1 MAAIV
6 SNNFRVVNSSN
17 FKEDVANSAVYVGI
31 GKGDVWSNTT
41 SDTTDLA
48 TAPTPGDHLDEFGIA
63 RSNLQGVKKV
73 SPANISHVTNRHTWD
88 GSTSYVAWDSKDSN
102 IFDKKFYVVTN
113 EFKVYKC
120 IIAGAGPSTQQPTQ
134 TLTQPQAESDGYT
147 WKFMYTIS
155 VTDAEKFLTNA
166 FMPVKYVSMGG
177 EAQVAAAAAAGQKV
191 ILLKEITDDI
201 AVGMSVS
208 GTGQPSAAADRKIA
222 SISGTQIT
230 LVGNLASGGMAAN
243 SILTFDYAADADA
256 EANLSEADYS
266 QYLNQKA
273 SRDDSLAAGIERVV
287 LETVDTNGNRTD
299 STTSGTGY
307 TSAPTVAIEGDGTG
321 ATATA
326 TVAGG
331 AITGITITAKG
342 TNYTKARVV
351 ITGGGGSGG
360 AARAIIAPNYR
371 GPGKSGHGTDPRA
384 ELGGF
389 FMGLNVK
396 LDGAD
401 GSGDLGVGNDFR
413 QIMLLKNPLNGNT
426 ASGSGQIASEDTLKA
441 LDKLDFQGTF
451 ITPSGGSVSNF
462 VVDEVITGLTSGAK
476 AFVTEIDGSGGF
488 VFFHQNQKTGFKSF
502 SNGEQVE
509 GGTSGT
515 KGTLESSNAV
525 IASELDRESGEI
537 LFLENRLPINRT
549 ASQIED
555 IKIILEF

>member
-6 SNNFRVVNSSN
+6 SNNFRVVNASN

-73 SPANISHVTNRHTWD
+73 SSANLSHVTNRHTWD

-120 IIAGAGPSTQQPTQ
+120 IIAGAGASTQQPTQ

-166 FMPVKYVSMGG
+166 YMPVKYIPMGG
-177 EAQVAAAAAAGQKV
+177 EGQVAVASASGAST
-191 ILLKEITDDI
+191 IILKEVNDDI
-201 AVGMSVS
+201 AVGMSVT
-208 GTGQPSAAADRKIA
+208 GTNIGGQSSTKAKVSAING
-222 SISGTQIT
+222 SQIT
-230 LVGNLASGGMAAN
+230 VDVVNTGTVAAN
-243 SILTFDYAADADA
+243 SILTFDYEADGDA

-273 SRDDSLAAGIERVV
+273 SRDDSLAAGIERMV
-287 LETVDTNGNRTD
+287 LESVDSSGNRTD
-299 STTSGTGY
+299 AATSGSGY
-307 TSAPTVAIEGDGTG
+307 TSAPTVTITGDGSG

-331 AITGITITAKG
+331 AVTGITITAKG
-342 TNYTKARVV
+342 TNYTKARV
-351 ITGGGGSGG
+351 TFSGGGGSGA

-371 GPGKSGHGTDPRA
+371 GVGKSGHGTDPRA

-413 QIMLLKNPLNGNT
+413 QIMLLKNPLNGT
-426 ASGSGQIASEDTLKA
+426 ASPVGNIASADTLKA
-441 LDKLDFQGTF
+441 LDKLDFSSTF
-451 ITPSGGSVSNF
+451 SSGSGVGDF
-462 VVDEVITGLTSGAK
+462 VVDEVITGQTSGAV
-476 AFVTEIDGSGGF
+476 AFVTEIDSSNGF
-488 VFFHQNQKTGFKSF
+488 VFFHQNQKTGFVSF
-502 SNGEQVE
+502 ANGEQVL

-515 KGTLESSNAV
+515 NGTLESSSAV
-525 IASELDRESGEI
+525 VLSELDRESGEI

>member
-6 SNNFRVVNSSN
+6 SSNFRVVNSSN

-31 GKGDVWSNTT
+31 GKGDVWSNST

-48 TAPTPGDHLDEFGIA
+48 TAPTPGDHLDEFGVA
-63 RSNLQGVKKV
+63 RSNLIGVKKV
-73 SPANISHVTNRHTWD
+73 ASSNLSHVTNRHTWD
-88 GSTSYVAWDSKDSN
+88 GATSYVAWDSKDSN

-120 IIAGAGPSTQQPTQ
+120 IIAGSGVSTQQPTQ

-166 FMPVKYVSMGG
+166 YMPVKYIPMGG
-177 EAQVAAAAAAGQKV
+177 EGQVAVAAAAGQTIV
-191 ILLKEITDDI
+191 LLKEISDDI
-201 AVGMSVS
+201 AVGMTVS
-208 GTGQPSAAADRKIA
+208 GTGQPTAAADRKIA
-222 SISGTQIT
+222 AINGTQIT
-230 LVGNLASGGMAAN
+230 LAGNIASGGMAAN
-243 SILTFDYAADADA
+243 SVLTFAYAADGDA

-273 SRDDSLAAGIERVV
+273 SRDDSLAAGIERIV
-287 LETVDTNGNRTD
+287 LESVDSSGNRTD
-299 STTSGTGY
+299 AATSGSGY
-307 TSAPTVAIEGDGTG
+307 TSAPTVTISGDGTG

-326 TVAGG
+326 TVASG
-331 AITGITITAKG
+331 AITGITINAKG
-342 TNYTKARVV
+342 TNYTKANIL

-360 AARAIIAPNYR
+360 AARAVIAPNYR
-371 GPGKSGHGTDPRA
+371 GQGKSGHGTDPRA

-396 LDGAD
+396 LDGAAGD
-401 GSGDLGVGNDFR
+401 GDITVGNDFR
-413 QIMLLKNPLNGNT
+413 QIMLLKNPLNGSG
-426 ASGSGQIASEDTLKA
+426 ASSGQIASADTLKA
-441 LDKLDFQGTF
+441 LDKLDFTSSF
-451 ITPSGGSVSNF
+451 TTKTINDI
-462 VVDEVITGLTSGAK
+462 VVDEVMTGGSANAPK
-476 AFVTEIDGSGGF
+476 AFVTEVDTTNGF
-488 VFFHQNQKTGFKSF
+488 VFFHQNQKTGFEPF
-502 SNGEQVE
+502 DNGETITF
-509 GGTSGT
+509 GTSGT
-515 KGTLESSNAV
+515 VGTLESSNAV
-525 IASELDRESGEI
+525 IAAELDRESGEL

>member
-6 SNNFRVVNSSN
+6 SNNFRVVNASN

-73 SPANISHVTNRHTWD
+73 SSANLSHVTNRHTWD

-120 IIAGAGPSTQQPTQ
+120 IVAGSGASTQQPTQ

-166 FMPVKYVSMGG
+166 YMPVKYIPMGG
-177 EAQVAAAAAAGQKV
+177 EGQVAVQSASGAST
-191 ILLKEITDDI
+191 IILKEISDDI
-201 AVGMSVS
+201 AVGMSVTGTNIGGQS
-208 GTGQPSAAADRKIA
+208 GTKAKVSAING
-222 SISGTQIT
+222 SQIT
-230 LVGNLASGGMAAN
+230 VDVVNTGVVAAN
-243 SILTFDYAADADA
+243 AILSFEYASDANA

-273 SRDDSLAAGIERVV
+273 SRDDSLAAGIERMV
-287 LETVDTNGNRTD
+287 LESVDSSGNRTD
-299 STTSGTGY
+299 AASSGSGY
-307 TSAPTVAIEGDGTG
+307 TSAPTVTITGDGSG

-331 AITGITITAKG
+331 AVTGITITAKG
-342 TNYTKARVV
+342 TNYTKARV
-351 ITGGGGSGG
+351 TFSGGGGSGA

-371 GPGKSGHGTDPRA
+371 GVGKSGHGTDPRA

-413 QIMLLKNPLNGNT
+413 QIMLLKNPLNGT
-426 ASGSGQIASEDTLKA
+426 ASPAGNIASADTLKA
-441 LDKLDFQGTF
+441 LDKLDFSSTF
-451 ITPSGGSVSNF
+451 SSGSSVADF
-462 VVDEVITGLTSGAK
+462 TVDEVITGQTSGAV
-476 AFVTEIDGSGGF
+476 AFVTEIDSSNGF
-488 VFFHQNQKTGFKSF
+488 VFFHQNQKTGFVSF
-502 SNGEQVE
+502 ANGEQVL

-515 KGTLESSNAV
+515 NGTLESSSAV
-525 IASELDRESGEI
+525 ILSELDRESGEI

>member
-6 SNNFRVVNSSN
+6 SNNFRVVNASN

-73 SPANISHVTNRHTWD
+73 SSANLSHVTNRHTWD

-120 IIAGAGPSTQQPTQ
+120 IIAGAGASTQQPTQ

-166 FMPVKYVSMGG
+166 YMPVKYIPMGG
-177 EAQVAAAAAAGQKV
+177 EGQVAVASASGAST
-191 ILLKEITDDI
+191 IILKELSDDI
-201 AVGMSVS
+201 AVGMSVTGTNIGGQS
-208 GTGQPSAAADRKIA
+208 GTKAKVSAING
-222 SISGTQIT
+222 SQIT
-230 LVGNLASGGMAAN
+230 VDVVNTGTVAAN
-243 SILTFDYAADADA
+243 SILTFEYASDANA

-273 SRDDSLAAGIERVV
+273 SRDDSLAAGIERMV
-287 LETVDTNGNRTD
+287 LESVDSSGNRTD
-299 STTSGTGY
+299 AATSGSGY
-307 TSAPTVAIEGDGTG
+307 TSAPTVTITGDGTG

-331 AITGITITAKG
+331 AVTGITITAKG
-342 TNYTKARVV
+342 TNYTKARV
-351 ITGGGGSGG
+351 TFSGGGGSGA

-371 GPGKSGHGTDPRA
+371 GVGKSGHGTDPRA

-413 QIMLLKNPLNGNT
+413 QIMLLKNPLNGT
-426 ASGSGQIASEDTLKA
+426 ASPAGNIASADTLKA
-441 LDKLDFQGTF
+441 LDKLDFSSTF
-451 ITPSGGSVSNF
+451 SSGSGVGDF
-462 VVDEVITGLTSGAK
+462 VVDEVITGQTSGAV
-476 AFVTEIDGSGGF
+476 AFVTEIDSSNGF
-488 VFFHQNQKTGFKSF
+488 VFFHQNQKTGFVSF
-502 SNGEQVE
+502 ANGEQVL
-509 GGTSGT
+509 GGTSAT
-515 KGTLESSNAV
+515 NGTLESSNAV
-525 IASELDRESGEI
+525 ILSELDRESGEI

>member
-6 SNNFRVVNSSN
+6 SNNFRVVNASN

-73 SPANISHVTNRHTWD
+73 SSANLSHVTNRHTWD

-120 IIAGAGPSTQQPTQ
+120 IVAGSGASTQQPTQ

-166 FMPVKYVSMGG
+166 YMPVKYIPMGG
-177 EAQVAAAAAAGQKV
+177 EGQVAVASASGAST
-191 ILLKEITDDI
+191 IILKEISDDI
-201 AVGMSVS
+201 GVGMSVTGTNIGGQS
-208 GTGQPSAAADRKIA
+208 GTKAKVSAING
-222 SISGTQIT
+222 SQIT
-230 LVGNLASGGMAAN
+230 VDVVNTGTVAAN
-243 SILTFDYAADADA
+243 SILTFAYAADADA

-273 SRDDSLAAGIERVV
+273 SRDDSLAAGIERMV
-287 LETVDTNGNRTD
+287 LESVDSSGNRTD
-299 STTSGTGY
+299 AATSGSGY
-307 TSAPTVAIEGDGTG
+307 TEAPTVTITGDGTG

-331 AITGITITAKG
+331 AVTGITITAKG
-342 TNYTKARVV
+342 TNYTKAHVSFS
-351 ITGGGGSGG
+351 GGGGSGA

-371 GPGKSGHGTDPRA
+371 GAGKSGHGTDPRA

-426 ASGSGQIASEDTLKA
+426 ASGSGQIASADTLKA
-441 LDKLDFQGTF
+441 LDKLDFSSSFSSGT
-451 ITPSGGSVSNF
+451 GVGDF
-462 VVDEVITGLTSGAK
+462 VVDEVITGNSTPTPK
-476 AFVTEIDGSGGF
+476 AIITEIDASNGF
-488 VFFHQNQKTGFKSF
+488 VFFHQNQKTGFEPF
-502 SNGEQVE
+502 QNGEVIT

-515 KGTLESSNAV
+515 IGTLESSNAV

>member
-6 SNNFRVVNSSN
+6 SNNFRVVNASN

-73 SPANISHVTNRHTWD
+73 SSANLSHVTNRHTWD

-120 IIAGAGPSTQQPTQ
+120 IIAGAGASTQQPTQ

-166 FMPVKYVSMGG
+166 YMPVKYIPMGG
-177 EAQVAAAAAAGQKV
+177 EGQVAVASASGAST
-191 ILLKEITDDI
+191 IILKEISDDI
-201 AVGMSVS
+201 AVGMSVTGTNIGGQS
-208 GTGQPSAAADRKIA
+208 GTKAKVSAING
-222 SISGTQIT
+222 SQIT
-230 LVGNLASGGMAAN
+230 VDVVNTGTVAAN
-243 SILTFDYAADADA
+243 SILTFDYASDADA

-273 SRDDSLAAGIERVV
+273 SRDDSLAAGIERMV
-287 LETVDTNGNRTD
+287 LESVDSSGNRTD
-299 STTSGTGY
+299 AASSGSGY
-307 TSAPTVAIEGDGTG
+307 TSAPTVTITGDGSG

-331 AITGITITAKG
+331 AVTGITITAKG
-342 TNYTKARVV
+342 TNYTKARV
-351 ITGGGGSGG
+351 TFSGGGGSGA

-371 GPGKSGHGTDPRA
+371 GVGKSGHGTDPRA

-401 GSGDLGVGNDFR
+401 GSGDLGVDNDFR
-413 QIMLLKNPLNGNT
+413 QIMLLKNPLNGT
-426 ASGSGQIASEDTLKA
+426 ASPAGNIASADTLKA
-441 LDKLDFQGTF
+441 LDKLDFSSTF
-451 ITPSGGSVSNF
+451 SSGSSVADF
-462 VVDEVITGLTSGAK
+462 TVDEVITGQTSGAV
-476 AFVTEIDGSGGF
+476 AFVTEIDSSNGF
-488 VFFHQNQKTGFKSF
+488 VFFHQNQKTGFVSF
-502 SNGEQVE
+502 ANGEQVL

-515 KGTLESSNAV
+515 NGTLESSNAV
-525 IASELDRESGEI
+525 ILSELDRESGEI

>member
-6 SNNFRVVNSSN
+6 SSNFRVVNSSN

-48 TAPTPGDHLDEFGIA
+48 TAPTPGDHLDEFGVA
-63 RSNLQGVKKV
+63 RSNLIGVKKV
-73 SPANISHVTNRHTWD
+73 SSSNLSHVTNRHTWD
-88 GSTSYVAWDSKDSN
+88 GATSYVAWDSKDSN

-120 IIAGAGPSTQQPTQ
+120 IIAGSGASTQQPTQ

-147 WKFMYTIS
+147 WKYMYTIS
-155 VTDAEKFLTNA
+155 VADAEKFLTNA
-166 FMPVKYVSMGG
+166 YMPVKYIPMGG
-177 EAQVAAAAAAGQKV
+177 EAQVAVTAAAGQTIV
-191 ILLKEITDDI
+191 LLKEISDDI
-201 AVGMSVS
+201 GVGMTVS
-208 GTGQPSAAADRKIA
+208 GTGQPSAAADRKVAAIN
-222 SISGTQIT
+222 GTQIT
-230 LVGNLASGGMAAN
+230 LAGNIASGGMAAN
-243 SILTFDYAADADA
+243 SVLTFAYAADGDA
-256 EANLSEADYS
+256 EANLTEADYS

-273 SRDDSLAAGIERVV
+273 SRDDSLAAGIERIV
-287 LETVDTNGNRTD
+287 LESVDSSGNRTD
-299 STTSGTGY
+299 AATSGSGY
-307 TSAPTVAIEGDGTG
+307 TSAPTVRIEGDGSG

-331 AITGITITAKG
+331 AITAITINAKG
-342 TNYTKARVV
+342 SDYTKAVVV
-351 ITGGGGSGG
+351 ITGGGSGSGG
-360 AARAIIAPNYR
+360 AARAVIAPNYR
-371 GPGKSGHGTDPRA
+371 GQGKSGHGTDPRG

-401 GSGDLGVGNDFR
+401 GAGDITVGNDFR
-413 QIMLLKNPLNGNT
+413 QIMLLKNPLNG
-426 ASGSGQIASEDTLKA
+426 SGSASGQIASADTLKA
-441 LDKLDFQGTF
+441 LDKLDFSTTF
-451 ITPSGGSVSNF
+451 SSGSSVADF
-462 VVDEVITGLTSGAK
+462 VVDEVITGNSTPQPK
-476 AFVTEIDGSGGF
+476 AFVTEIDSTNGF
-488 VFFHQNQKTGFKSF
+488 VFFHQNQKTGFEPF
-502 SNGEQVE
+502 ADGEVIT

-515 KGTLESSNAV
+515 IGTLESSSAV
-525 IASELDRESGEI
+525 IAAELDRESGEL

>member
-6 SNNFRVVNSSN
+6 SNNFRVVNASN

-73 SPANISHVTNRHTWD
+73 SSANLSHVTNRHTWD

-120 IIAGAGPSTQQPTQ
+120 IIAGSGASTQQPTQ

-166 FMPVKYVSMGG
+166 YMPVKYIPMGG
-177 EAQVAAAAAAGQKV
+177 EGQVAVASASGAST
-191 ILLKEITDDI
+191 IILKEISDDI
-201 AVGMSVS
+201 AVGMSVTGTNIGGQS
-208 GTGQPSAAADRKIA
+208 GTKAKVSAINGSQITVDVVN
-222 SISGTQIT
+222 SGT
-230 LVGNLASGGMAAN
+230 VAAN
-243 SILTFDYAADADA
+243 SILSFEYATDANA

-273 SRDDSLAAGIERVV
+273 SRDDSLAAGIERMV
-287 LETVDTNGNRTD
+287 LESVDSSGNRTD
-299 STTSGTGY
+299 AATSGSGY
-307 TSAPTVAIEGDGTG
+307 TSPPTVTITGDGSG

-331 AITGITITAKG
+331 AVTGITITAKG
-342 TNYTKARVV
+342 TNYTKARV
-351 ITGGGGSGG
+351 TFSGGGGSGA

-371 GPGKSGHGTDPRA
+371 GVGKSGHGTDPRA

-413 QIMLLKNPLNGNT
+413 QIMLLKNPLNGT
-426 ASGSGQIASEDTLKA
+426 ASPAGNIASADTLKA
-441 LDKLDFQGTF
+441 LDKLDFSSTF
-451 ITPSGGSVSNF
+451 SSGDSVADF
-462 VVDEVITGLTSGAK
+462 TVDEVITGQSSGAV
-476 AFVTEIDGSGGF
+476 AFVTEIDSSNGF
-488 VFFHQNQKTGFKSF
+488 VFFHQNQKTGFVSF
-502 SNGEQVE
+502 ANGEQVL

-515 KGTLESSNAV
+515 NGTLESSNAV
-525 IASELDRESGEI
+525 ILSELDRESGEI

>member
-6 SNNFRVVNSSN
+6 SNNFRVVNASN

-73 SPANISHVTNRHTWD
+73 SSANLSHVTNRHTWD

-120 IIAGAGPSTQQPTQ
+120 IVAGSGASTQQPTQ

-166 FMPVKYVSMGG
+166 YMPVKYIPMGG
-177 EAQVAAAAAAGQKV
+177 EGQVAVQSASGAST
-191 ILLKEITDDI
+191 IILKEISDDI
-201 AVGMSVS
+201 AVGMSVTGTNIGGQS
-208 GTGQPSAAADRKIA
+208 GTKAKVSAING
-222 SISGTQIT
+222 SQIT
-230 LVGNLASGGMAAN
+230 VDVVNTGVVAAN
-243 SILTFDYAADADA
+243 AILSFDYASDANA

-273 SRDDSLAAGIERVV
+273 SRDDSLAAGIERMV
-287 LETVDTNGNRTD
+287 LESVDSSGNRTD
-299 STTSGTGY
+299 AATSGSGY
-307 TSAPTVAIEGDGTG
+307 TSPPTVTITGDGSG

-331 AITGITITAKG
+331 AVTGITITAKG
-342 TNYTKARVV
+342 TNYTKARV
-351 ITGGGGSGG
+351 TFSGGGGSGA

-371 GPGKSGHGTDPRA
+371 GVGKSGHGTDPRA

-401 GSGDLGVGNDFR
+401 GSGDIGVGNDFR
-413 QIMLLKNPLNGNT
+413 QIMLLKNPLNGT
-426 ASGSGQIASEDTLKA
+426 ASPAGNIASADTLKA
-441 LDKLDFQGTF
+441 LDKLDFSSTF
-451 ITPSGGSVSNF
+451 SSGSSVADF
-462 VVDEVITGLTSGAK
+462 TVDEVITGQTSGAV
-476 AFVTEIDGSGGF
+476 AFVTEIDSSNGF
-488 VFFHQNQKTGFKSF
+488 VFFHQNQKTGFVSF
-502 SNGEQVE
+502 ANGEQVL

-515 KGTLESSNAV
+515 NGTLESSSAV
-525 IASELDRESGEI
+525 ILSELDRESGEI

>member
-6 SNNFRVVNSSN
+6 SNNFRVVNASN

-73 SPANISHVTNRHTWD
+73 SSANLSHVTNRHTWD

-120 IIAGAGPSTQQPTQ
+120 IVAGSGASTQQPTQ

-166 FMPVKYVSMGG
+166 YMPVKYIPMGG
-177 EAQVAAAAAAGQKV
+177 EGQVAVQSASGAST
-191 ILLKEITDDI
+191 IILKEISDDI
-201 AVGMSVS
+201 AVGMSVTGTNIGGQS
-208 GTGQPSAAADRKIA
+208 GTKAKVSAING
-222 SISGTQIT
+222 SQIT
-230 LVGNLASGGMAAN
+230 VDVVNTGVVAAN
-243 SILTFDYAADADA
+243 AILSFDYATDANA

-273 SRDDSLAAGIERVV
+273 SRDDSLAAGIERMV
-287 LETVDTNGNRTD
+287 LESVDSSGNRTD
-299 STTSGTGY
+299 AATSGSGY
-307 TSAPTVAIEGDGTG
+307 TSPPTVTITGDGSG

-331 AITGITITAKG
+331 AVTGITITAKG
-342 TNYTKARVV
+342 TNYTKARV
-351 ITGGGGSGG
+351 TFSGGGGSGA

-371 GPGKSGHGTDPRA
+371 GVGKSGHGTDPRA

-401 GSGDLGVGNDFR
+401 GSGDIGVGNDFR
-413 QIMLLKNPLNGNT
+413 QIMLLKNPLNGT
-426 ASGSGQIASEDTLKA
+426 ASPAGNIASADTLKA
-441 LDKLDFQGTF
+441 LDKLDFSSTF
-451 ITPSGGSVSNF
+451 SSGSSVADF
-462 VVDEVITGLTSGAK
+462 TVDEVITGQTSGAV
-476 AFVTEIDGSGGF
+476 AFVTEIDSSNGF
-488 VFFHQNQKTGFKSF
+488 VFFHQNQKTGFVSF
-502 SNGEQVE
+502 ANGEQVL

-515 KGTLESSNAV
+515 NGTLESSSAV
-525 IASELDRESGEI
+525 ILSELDRESGEI

>member
-6 SNNFRVVNSSN
+6 SNNFRVVNASN

-73 SPANISHVTNRHTWD
+73 SSANLSHVTNRHTWD

-120 IIAGAGPSTQQPTQ
+120 IVAGAGASTQQPTQ

-166 FMPVKYVSMGG
+166 YMPVKYIPMGG
-177 EAQVAAAAAAGQKV
+177 EGQVAVASASGAST
-191 ILLKEITDDI
+191 IILKEISDDI
-201 AVGMSVS
+201 AVGMSVTGTNIGGQS
-208 GTGQPSAAADRKIA
+208 GTKAKVSAINGSR
-222 SISGTQIT
+222 IT
-230 LVGNLASGGMAAN
+230 VDVVNTGVVSAN
-243 SILTFDYAADADA
+243 AILTFEYASDANA

-273 SRDDSLAAGIERVV
+273 SRDDSLAAGIERMV
-287 LETVDTNGNRTD
+287 LESVDSSGNRTD
-299 STTSGTGY
+299 AASSGSGY
-307 TSAPTVAIEGDGTG
+307 TSAPTVTITGDGSG

-331 AITGITITAKG
+331 AVTGITITAKG
-342 TNYTKARVV
+342 TNYTKARV
-351 ITGGGGSGG
+351 TFSGGGGSGA

-371 GPGKSGHGTDPRA
+371 GVGKSGHGTDPRA

-413 QIMLLKNPLNGNT
+413 QIMLLKNPLNGT
-426 ASGSGQIASEDTLKA
+426 ASPAGNIASADTLKA
-441 LDKLDFQGTF
+441 LDKLDFSSTF
-451 ITPSGGSVSNF
+451 SSGSGVGDF
-462 VVDEVITGLTSGAK
+462 VVDEVITGQTSGAV
-476 AFVTEIDGSGGF
+476 AFVTEIDSSNGF
-488 VFFHQNQKTGFKSF
+488 VFFHQNQKTGFVSF
-502 SNGEQVE
+502 ANGEQVL

-515 KGTLESSNAV
+515 NGTLESSNAV
-525 IASELDRESGEI
+525 ILSELDRESGEI

>member
-73 SPANISHVTNRHTWD
+73 SSANLSHVTNRHTWD

-120 IIAGAGPSTQQPTQ
+120 IIAGSGASTQQPTQ

-166 FMPVKYVSMGG
+166 YMPVKYIPMGG
-177 EAQVAAAAAAGQKV
+177 EGQVAVASASGAST
-191 ILLKEITDDI
+191 IILKEISDDI
-201 AVGMSVS
+201 AVGMSVTGTNIGGQS
-208 GTGQPSAAADRKIA
+208 GTKAKVSAVNG
-222 SISGTQIT
+222 SQIT
-230 LVGNLASGGMAAN
+230 VDVVNTGTVAAN
-243 SILTFDYAADADA
+243 SILSFEYATDANA

-273 SRDDSLAAGIERVV
+273 SRDDSLAAGIERMV
-287 LETVDTNGNRTD
+287 LESVDSSGNRTD
-299 STTSGTGY
+299 AASSGSGY
-307 TSAPTVAIEGDGTG
+307 TSAPTVTITGDGSG

-331 AITGITITAKG
+331 AVTGITITAKG
-342 TNYTKARVV
+342 TNYTKARV
-351 ITGGGGSGG
+351 TFSGGGGSGA

-371 GPGKSGHGTDPRA
+371 GVGKSGHGTDPRA

-413 QIMLLKNPLNGNT
+413 QIMLLKNPLNGT
-426 ASGSGQIASEDTLKA
+426 ASPAGNIASADTLKA
-441 LDKLDFQGTF
+441 LDKLDFSSTF
-451 ITPSGGSVSNF
+451 SSGDSVADF
-462 VVDEVITGLTSGAK
+462 TVDEVITGQSSGAV
-476 AFVTEIDGSGGF
+476 AFVTEIDSSNGF
-488 VFFHQNQKTGFKSF
+488 VFFHQNQKTGFVSF
-502 SNGEQVE
+502 ANGEQVL

-515 KGTLESSNAV
+515 NGTLESSNAV
-525 IASELDRESGEI
+525 ILSELDRESGEI

>member
-6 SNNFRVVNSSN
+6 SNNFRVVNASN

-73 SPANISHVTNRHTWD
+73 SSANLSHVTNRHTWD

-120 IIAGAGPSTQQPTQ
+120 IIAGSGASTQQPTQ

-166 FMPVKYVSMGG
+166 YMPVKYIPMGG
-177 EAQVAAAAAAGQKV
+177 EGQVAVASASGAST
-191 ILLKEITDDI
+191 IILKEISDDI
-201 AVGMSVS
+201 AVGMSVTGTNIGGQS
-208 GTGQPSAAADRKIA
+208 GTKAKVSAVNG
-222 SISGTQIT
+222 SQIT
-230 LVGNLASGGMAAN
+230 VDVVNTGTVAAN
-243 SILTFDYAADADA
+243 SILSFEYATDANA

-273 SRDDSLAAGIERVV
+273 SRDDSLAAGIERMV
-287 LETVDTNGNRTD
+287 LESVDSSGNRTD
-299 STTSGTGY
+299 AASSGSGY
-307 TSAPTVAIEGDGTG
+307 TSAPTVTITGDGSG

-331 AITGITITAKG
+331 AVTGITITAKG
-342 TNYTKARVV
+342 TNYTKARV
-351 ITGGGGSGG
+351 TFSGGGGSGA

-371 GPGKSGHGTDPRA
+371 GVGKSGHGTDPRA

-413 QIMLLKNPLNGNT
+413 QIMLLKNPLNGT
-426 ASGSGQIASEDTLKA
+426 ASPAGNIASADTLKA
-441 LDKLDFQGTF
+441 LDKLDFSSTF
-451 ITPSGGSVSNF
+451 SSGSSVADF
-462 VVDEVITGLTSGAK
+462 TVDEVITGQTSGAV
-476 AFVTEIDGSGGF
+476 AFVTEIDSSNGF
-488 VFFHQNQKTGFKSF
+488 VFFHQNQKTGFVSF
-502 SNGEQVE
+502 ANGEQVL

-515 KGTLESSNAV
+515 NGTLESSNAV
-525 IASELDRESGEI
+525 ILSELDRESGEI

>member
-6 SNNFRVVNSSN
+6 SNNFRVVNASN

-73 SPANISHVTNRHTWD
+73 SSANLSHVTNRHTWD

-120 IIAGAGPSTQQPTQ
+120 IVAGSGASTQQPTQ

-166 FMPVKYVSMGG
+166 YMPVKYIPMGG
-177 EAQVAAAAAAGQKV
+177 EGQVAVASASGAST
-191 ILLKEITDDI
+191 IILKEISDDI
-201 AVGMSVS
+201 GVGMSVTGTNIGGQS
-208 GTGQPSAAADRKIA
+208 GTKAKVSAING
-222 SISGTQIT
+222 SQIT
-230 LVGNLASGGMAAN
+230 VDVVNTGTVAAN
-243 SILTFDYAADADA
+243 SILTFEYASDANA

-287 LETVDTNGNRTD
+287 LESVDSSGNRTD
-299 STTSGTGY
+299 AATSGSGY
-307 TSAPTVAIEGDGTG
+307 TSAPTVTITGDGTG

-331 AITGITITAKG
+331 AVTGITITNKG
-342 TNYTKARVV
+342 TNYTKAHVS
-351 ITGGGGSGG
+351 ITGGNGSGA

-371 GPGKSGHGTDPRA
+371 GAGKSGHGTDPRA

-426 ASGSGQIASEDTLKA
+426 ASGSGQIASADTLKA
-441 LDKLDFQGTF
+441 LDKLDFSSSFSSGT
-451 ITPSGGSVSNF
+451 GVGDF
-462 VVDEVITGLTSGAK
+462 VVDEVITGNSTPTPK
-476 AFVTEIDGSGGF
+476 AIITEIDASNGF
-488 VFFHQNQKTGFKSF
+488 VFFHQNQKTGFEPF
-502 SNGEQVE
+502 QNGEVIT

-515 KGTLESSNAV
+515 IGTLESSNAV

>member
-73 SPANISHVTNRHTWD
+73 SSANLSHVTNRHTWD

-120 IIAGAGPSTQQPTQ
+120 IVAGAGASTQQPTQ

-166 FMPVKYVSMGG
+166 YMPVKYIPMGG
-177 EAQVAAAAAAGQKV
+177 EGQVAVQSASGAST
-191 ILLKEITDDI
+191 IILKEISDDI
-201 AVGMSVS
+201 AVGMSVTGTNIGGQS
-208 GTGQPSAAADRKIA
+208 GTKAKVSAING
-222 SISGTQIT
+222 SQIT
-230 LVGNLASGGMAAN
+230 VDVVNTGTVAAN
-243 SILTFDYAADADA
+243 SILTFDYAADGDA

-273 SRDDSLAAGIERVV
+273 SRDDSLAAGIERMV
-287 LETVDTNGNRTD
+287 LESVDSSGNRTD
-299 STTSGTGY
+299 AASSGSGY
-307 TSAPTVAIEGDGTG
+307 TSAPTVTITGDGSG

-331 AITGITITAKG
+331 AVTGITITAKG
-342 TNYTKARVV
+342 TNYTKARV
-351 ITGGGGSGG
+351 TFSGGGGSGA

-371 GPGKSGHGTDPRA
+371 GVGKSGHGTDPRA

-426 ASGSGQIASEDTLKA
+426 ASGSGQIASADTLKA
-441 LDKLDFQGTF
+441 LDKLDFSSTF
-451 ITPSGGSVSNF
+451 SSGSSVNDF
-462 VVDEVITGLTSGAK
+462 TVDEVITGQTSGAV
-476 AFVTEIDGSGGF
+476 AFVTEIDSSNGF
-488 VFFHQNQKTGFKSF
+488 VFFHQNQKTGFVSF
-502 SNGEQVE
+502 ANGEQVL

-515 KGTLESSNAV
+515 NGTLESSNAV
-525 IASELDRESGEI
+525 ILSELDRESGEI

>member
-6 SNNFRVVNSSN
+6 SNNFRVVNASN

-73 SPANISHVTNRHTWD
+73 SSANLSHVTNRHTWD

-120 IIAGAGPSTQQPTQ
+120 IVAGSGASTQQPTQ

-166 FMPVKYVSMGG
+166 YMPVKYIPMGG
-177 EAQVAAAAAAGQKV
+177 EGQVAVASASGAST
-191 ILLKEITDDI
+191 IILKELSDDI
-201 AVGMSVS
+201 AVGMSVTGTNIGGQS
-208 GTGQPSAAADRKIA
+208 GTKAKVSAING
-222 SISGTQIT
+222 SQIT
-230 LVGNLASGGMAAN
+230 VDVVNTGTVAAN
-243 SILTFDYAADADA
+243 SILTFEYASDANA

-273 SRDDSLAAGIERVV
+273 SRDDSLAAGIERMV
-287 LETVDTNGNRTD
+287 LESVDSSGNRTD
-299 STTSGTGY
+299 AASSGSGY
-307 TSAPTVAIEGDGTG
+307 TSAPTVTITGDGSG

-331 AITGITITAKG
+331 AVTGITITAKG
-342 TNYTKARVV
+342 TNYTKARV
-351 ITGGGGSGG
+351 TFSGGGGSGA

-371 GPGKSGHGTDPRA
+371 GVGKSGHGTDPRA

-413 QIMLLKNPLNGNT
+413 QIMLLKNPLNGT
-426 ASGSGQIASEDTLKA
+426 ASPAGNIASADTLKA
-441 LDKLDFQGTF
+441 LDKLDFSSTF
-451 ITPSGGSVSNF
+451 SSGSSVADF
-462 VVDEVITGLTSGAK
+462 TVDEVITGQTSGAV
-476 AFVTEIDGSGGF
+476 AFVTEIDSSNGF
-488 VFFHQNQKTGFKSF
+488 VFFHQNQKTGFVSF
-502 SNGEQVE
+502 ANGEQVL

-515 KGTLESSNAV
+515 NGTLESSNAV
-525 IASELDRESGEI
+525 ILSELDRESGEI

>member
-6 SNNFRVVNSSN
+6 SNNFRVVNASN

-73 SPANISHVTNRHTWD
+73 SSANLSHVTNRHTWD

-120 IIAGAGPSTQQPTQ
+120 IIAGSGASTQQPTQ

-166 FMPVKYVSMGG
+166 YMPVKYIPMGG
-177 EAQVAAAAAAGQKV
+177 EGQVAVASASGAST
-191 ILLKEITDDI
+191 IILKEISDDI
-201 AVGMSVS
+201 AVGMSVTGTNIGGQS
-208 GTGQPSAAADRKIA
+208 GTKAKVSAINGSQITVDVVN
-222 SISGTQIT
+222 SGT
-230 LVGNLASGGMAAN
+230 VAAN
-243 SILTFDYAADADA
+243 SILSFEYATDANA

-273 SRDDSLAAGIERVV
+273 SRDDSLAAGIERMV
-287 LETVDTNGNRTD
+287 LESVDSSGNRTD
-299 STTSGTGY
+299 AASSGSGY
-307 TSAPTVAIEGDGTG
+307 TSAPTVTITGDGSG

-331 AITGITITAKG
+331 AVTGITITAKG
-342 TNYTKARVV
+342 TNYTKAHV
-351 ITGGGGSGG
+351 TFSGGGGSGA

-371 GPGKSGHGTDPRA
+371 GAGKSGHGTDPRA

-413 QIMLLKNPLNGNT
+413 QIMLLKNPLNGT
-426 ASGSGQIASEDTLKA
+426 ASPAGNIASADTLKA
-441 LDKLDFQGTF
+441 LDKLDFSSTF
-451 ITPSGGSVSNF
+451 SSGSSVADF
-462 VVDEVITGLTSGAK
+462 TVDEVITGQTSGAV
-476 AFVTEIDGSGGF
+476 AFVTEIDSSNGF
-488 VFFHQNQKTGFKSF
+488 VFFHQNQKTGFVSF
-502 SNGEQVE
+502 ANGEQVL

-515 KGTLESSNAV
+515 NGTLESSNAV
-525 IASELDRESGEI
+525 ILSELDRESGEI

>member
-6 SNNFRVVNSSN
+6 SNNFRVVNASN

-73 SPANISHVTNRHTWD
+73 SSANLSHVTNRHTWD

-120 IIAGAGPSTQQPTQ
+120 IIAGSGASTQQPTQ

-166 FMPVKYVSMGG
+166 YMPVKYIPMGG
-177 EAQVAAAAAAGQKV
+177 EGQVAVQSASGAST
-191 ILLKEITDDI
+191 IILKEISDDI
-201 AVGMSVS
+201 AVGMSVTGTNIGGQS
-208 GTGQPSAAADRKIA
+208 GTKAKVSAING
-222 SISGTQIT
+222 SQIT
-230 LVGNLASGGMAAN
+230 VDVVNTGVVAAN
-243 SILTFDYAADADA
+243 AILSFDYASDANA

-273 SRDDSLAAGIERVV
+273 SRDDSLAAGIERMV
-287 LETVDTNGNRTD
+287 LESVDSSGNRTD
-299 STTSGTGY
+299 AATSGSGY
-307 TSAPTVAIEGDGTG
+307 TSAPTVTITGDGSG

-331 AITGITITAKG
+331 AVTGITITAKG
-342 TNYTKARVV
+342 TNYTKARV
-351 ITGGGGSGG
+351 TFSGGGGSGA

-371 GPGKSGHGTDPRA
+371 GVGKSGHGTDPRA

-426 ASGSGQIASEDTLKA
+426 ASGSGQIASADTLKA
-441 LDKLDFQGTF
+441 LDKLDFSSTF
-451 ITPSGGSVSNF
+451 SSGSSVADF
-462 VVDEVITGLTSGAK
+462 TVDEVITGQTSGAV
-476 AFVTEIDGSGGF
+476 AFVTEIDSSNGF
-488 VFFHQNQKTGFKSF
+488 VFFHQNQKTGFVSF
-502 SNGEQVE
+502 ANGEQVL

-515 KGTLESSNAV
+515 NGTLESSNAV
-525 IASELDRESGEI
+525 ILSELDRESGEI

>member
-6 SNNFRVVNSSN
+6 SNNFRVVNASN

-73 SPANISHVTNRHTWD
+73 SSANLSHVTNRHTWD

-120 IIAGAGPSTQQPTQ
+120 IIAGSGASTQQPTQ

-166 FMPVKYVSMGG
+166 YMPVKYIPMGG
-177 EAQVAAAAAAGQKV
+177 EGQVAVQSASGAST
-191 ILLKEITDDI
+191 IILKEISDDI
-201 AVGMSVS
+201 AVGMSVTGTNIGGQS
-208 GTGQPSAAADRKIA
+208 GTKAKVSAING
-222 SISGTQIT
+222 SQIT
-230 LVGNLASGGMAAN
+230 VDVVNTGVVAAN
-243 SILTFDYAADADA
+243 AILSFDYASDANA

-273 SRDDSLAAGIERVV
+273 SRDDSLAAGIERMV
-287 LETVDTNGNRTD
+287 LESVDSSGNRTD
-299 STTSGTGY
+299 AATSGSGY
-307 TSAPTVAIEGDGTG
+307 TSAPTVTITGDGSG

-331 AITGITITAKG
+331 AVTGITITAKG
-342 TNYTKARVV
+342 TNYTKARV
-351 ITGGGGSGG
+351 TFSGGGGSGA

-371 GPGKSGHGTDPRA
+371 GVGKSGHGTDPRA

-413 QIMLLKNPLNGNT
+413 QIMLLKNPLNGT
-426 ASGSGQIASEDTLKA
+426 ASPAGNIASADTLKA
-441 LDKLDFQGTF
+441 LDKLDFSSTF
-451 ITPSGGSVSNF
+451 SSGSGVGDF
-462 VVDEVITGLTSGAK
+462 VVDEVITGQTSGAV
-476 AFVTEIDGSGGF
+476 AFVTEIDSSNGF
-488 VFFHQNQKTGFKSF
+488 VFFHQNQKTGFVSF
-502 SNGEQVE
+502 ANGEQVL

-515 KGTLESSNAV
+515 NGTLESSSAV
-525 IASELDRESGEI
+525 ILSELDRESGEI

>member
-6 SNNFRVVNSSN
+6 SNNFRVVNASN

-73 SPANISHVTNRHTWD
+73 SSANLSHVTNRHTWD

-120 IIAGAGPSTQQPTQ
+120 IVAGSGASTQQPTQ

-166 FMPVKYVSMGG
+166 YMPVKYIPMGG
-177 EAQVAAAAAAGQKV
+177 EGQVAVQSASGAST
-191 ILLKEITDDI
+191 IILKEISDDI
-201 AVGMSVS
+201 AVGMSVTGTNIGGQS
-208 GTGQPSAAADRKIA
+208 GTKAKVSAING
-222 SISGTQIT
+222 SQIT
-230 LVGNLASGGMAAN
+230 VDVVNTGVVSAN
-243 SILTFDYAADADA
+243 AILSFDYATDANA

-273 SRDDSLAAGIERVV
+273 SRDDSLAAGIERMV
-287 LETVDTNGNRTD
+287 LESVDSSGNRTD
-299 STTSGTGY
+299 AASSGSGY
-307 TSAPTVAIEGDGTG
+307 TSAPTVTITGDGSG

-331 AITGITITAKG
+331 AVTGITITAKG
-342 TNYTKARVV
+342 TNYTKARV
-351 ITGGGGSGG
+351 TFSGGGGSGA

-371 GPGKSGHGTDPRA
+371 GVGKSGHGTDPRA

-413 QIMLLKNPLNGNT
+413 QIMLLKNPLNGT
-426 ASGSGQIASEDTLKA
+426 ASPAGNIASADTLKA
-441 LDKLDFQGTF
+441 LDKLDFSSTF
-451 ITPSGGSVSNF
+451 SSGSSVADF
-462 VVDEVITGLTSGAK
+462 TVDEVITGQTSGAV
-476 AFVTEIDGSGGF
+476 AFVTEIDSSNGF
-488 VFFHQNQKTGFKSF
+488 VFFHQNQKTGFVSF
-502 SNGEQVE
+502 ANGEQVL

-515 KGTLESSNAV
+515 NGTLESSSAV
-525 IASELDRESGEI
+525 ILSELDRESGEI

>member
-6 SNNFRVVNSSN
+6 SNNFRVVNASN

-73 SPANISHVTNRHTWD
+73 SSANLSHVTNRHTWD

-120 IIAGAGPSTQQPTQ
+120 IIAGSGASTQQPTQ

-166 FMPVKYVSMGG
+166 YMPVKYIPMGG
-177 EAQVAAAAAAGQKV
+177 EGQVAVASASGAST
-191 ILLKEITDDI
+191 IILKEISDDI
-201 AVGMSVS
+201 AVGMSVTGTNIGGQS
-208 GTGQPSAAADRKIA
+208 GTKAKVSAIN
-222 SISGTQIT
+222 GTQIT
-230 LVGNLASGGMAAN
+230 VDVVNTGTVAAN
-243 SILTFDYAADADA
+243 SILTFDYAGDGDA

-273 SRDDSLAAGIERVV
+273 SRDDSLAAGIERMV
-287 LETVDTNGNRTD
+287 LESVDSSGNRTD
-299 STTSGTGY
+299 AASSGSGY
-307 TSAPTVAIEGDGTG
+307 TSAPTVTITGDGSG

-331 AITGITITAKG
+331 AVTGITITAKG
-342 TNYTKARVV
+342 TNYTKARV
-351 ITGGGGSGG
+351 TFSGGGGSGA

-371 GPGKSGHGTDPRA
+371 GVGKSGHGTDPRA

-426 ASGSGQIASEDTLKA
+426 ASGSGQIASADTLKA
-441 LDKLDFQGTF
+441 LDKLDFSSTF
-451 ITPSGGSVSNF
+451 SSGSSVADF
-462 VVDEVITGLTSGAK
+462 TVDEVITGQTSGAV
-476 AFVTEIDGSGGF
+476 AFVTEIDSSNGF
-488 VFFHQNQKTGFKSF
+488 VFFHQNQKTGFVSF
-502 SNGEQVE
+502 ANGEQVL

-515 KGTLESSNAV
+515 NGTLESSNAV
-525 IASELDRESGEI
+525 ILSELDRESGEI

>member
-73 SPANISHVTNRHTWD
+73 SSANLSHVTNRHTWD

-120 IIAGAGPSTQQPTQ
+120 IVAGAGASTQQPTQ

-166 FMPVKYVSMGG
+166 YMPVKYIPMGG
-177 EAQVAAAAAAGQKV
+177 EGQVAVASASGAST
-191 ILLKEITDDI
+191 IILKEVNDDI
-201 AVGMSVS
+201 AVGMSVT
-208 GTGQPSAAADRKIA
+208 GTNIGGQSSTKAKVSAING
-222 SISGTQIT
+222 SQIT
-230 LVGNLASGGMAAN
+230 VDVVNTGTVAAN
-243 SILTFDYAADADA
+243 SILTFDYAGDGDA

-273 SRDDSLAAGIERVV
+273 SRDDSLAAGIERMV
-287 LETVDTNGNRTD
+287 LESVDSSGNRTD
-299 STTSGTGY
+299 AASSGSGY
-307 TSAPTVAIEGDGTG
+307 TSAPTVTITGDGSG

-331 AITGITITAKG
+331 AVTGITITAKG
-342 TNYTKARVV
+342 TNYTKARV
-351 ITGGGGSGG
+351 TFSGGGGSGA

-371 GPGKSGHGTDPRA
+371 GVGKSGHGTDPRA

-426 ASGSGQIASEDTLKA
+426 ASGSGQIASADTLKA
-441 LDKLDFQGTF
+441 LDKLDFSSTF
-451 ITPSGGSVSNF
+451 SSGSSVNDF
-462 VVDEVITGLTSGAK
+462 TVDEVITGQTSGAV
-476 AFVTEIDGSGGF
+476 AFVTEIDSSNGF
-488 VFFHQNQKTGFKSF
+488 VFFHQNQKTGFVSF
-502 SNGEQVE
+502 ANGEQVL

-515 KGTLESSNAV
+515 NGTLESSNAV
-525 IASELDRESGEI
+525 ILSELDRESGEI

>member
-6 SNNFRVVNSSN
+6 SNNFRVVNASN

-73 SPANISHVTNRHTWD
+73 SSANLSHVTNRHTWD

-120 IIAGAGPSTQQPTQ
+120 IVAGSGASTQQPTQ

-166 FMPVKYVSMGG
+166 YMPVKYIPMGG
-177 EAQVAAAAAAGQKV
+177 EGQVAVASASGAST
-191 ILLKEITDDI
+191 IILKEISDDI
-201 AVGMSVS
+201 AVGMSVTGTNIGGQS
-208 GTGQPSAAADRKIA
+208 GTKAKVSAING
-222 SISGTQIT
+222 SQIT
-230 LVGNLASGGMAAN
+230 VDVVNTGTVAAN
-243 SILTFDYAADADA
+243 SILTFEYASDANA

-273 SRDDSLAAGIERVV
+273 SRDDSLAAGIERMV
-287 LETVDTNGNRTD
+287 LESVDSSGNRTD
-299 STTSGTGY
+299 AASSGSGY
-307 TSAPTVAIEGDGTG
+307 TSAPTVTITGDGSG

-331 AITGITITAKG
+331 AVTGITITAKG
-342 TNYTKARVV
+342 TNYTKARV
-351 ITGGGGSGG
+351 TFSGGGGSGA

-371 GPGKSGHGTDPRA
+371 GVGKSGHGTDPRA

-413 QIMLLKNPLNGNT
+413 QIMLLKNPLNGT
-426 ASGSGQIASEDTLKA
+426 ASPAGNIASADTLKA
-441 LDKLDFQGTF
+441 LDKLDFSSTF
-451 ITPSGGSVSNF
+451 SSGSSVADF
-462 VVDEVITGLTSGAK
+462 TVDEVITGQTSGAV
-476 AFVTEIDGSGGF
+476 AFVTEIDSSNGF
-488 VFFHQNQKTGFKSF
+488 VFFHQNQKTGFVSF
-502 SNGEQVE
+502 ANGEQVL

-515 KGTLESSNAV
+515 NGTLESSNAV
-525 IASELDRESGEI
+525 ILSELDRESGEI